1 MPGKVFATVLA
12 LLQNRSFLL
21 ILALVLGLLI
31 GKPGASLVQ
40 PIVLPL
46 LALVMVI
53 SALRI
58 SKREFTSVERVS
70 RVVLF
75 SLLINYVMLGGV
87 ILLLA
92 KWFITDYEIWV
103 GFVALAFVPPA
114 TAVVPFSYAL
124 GGDVSFSLIG
134 MTGAYLAALIIM
146 PVGLAYL
153 LGSQIFNPL
162 SLLLILGELIV
173 IPIIVSRVLL
183 YLKVSRYIERYRGV
197 IVNWSL
203 AVITFSIIGVNRQA
217 FISDFDV
224 LIKTSVIAF
233 ATTFLLAYLLE
244 VGARAL
250 RLKHETTVSIIMMGT
265 TKNWS
270 MAGGL
275 LLAFYSER
283 AAIPS
288 SIFVFFAIFMIVW
301 LEYHFRKRV
310 RS

>member
-1 MPGKVFATVLA
+1 MLGKLFATVVA
-12 LLQNRSFLL
+12 LLKNRSFLL
-21 ILALVLGLLI
+21 ILALVLGLAI

-40 PIVLPL
+40 PTVLPL
-46 LALVMVI
+46 LALVMVV
-53 SALRI
+53 SAMSI
-58 SKREFTSVERVS
+58 SKREFASVKRVS

-92 KWFITDYEIWV
+92 KWFIADYEIWV
-103 GFVALAFVPPA
+103 GFVVLAFVPPA

-162 SLLLILGELIV
+162 SLLLILGELII
-173 IPIIVSRVLL
+173 IPIIISRALL

-203 AVITFSIIGVNRQA
+203 AAITFSIIGVNRQA

-224 LIKTSVIAF
+224 LIRTSIIAF
-233 ATTFLLAYLLE
+233 VTTFLLAYLLE

-250 RLKHETTVSIIMMGT
+250 RVKHETTVSIIMMGT

-283 AAIPS
+283 SAVPS

-301 LEYHFRKRV
+301 LEYHFRKRA
-310 RS
+310 RA

>member
-1 MPGKVFATVLA
+1 MPGKIMASIVA
-12 LLQNRSFLL
+12 LLRNRSFLL
-21 ILALVLGLLI
+21 IMALVLGLAI
-31 GKPGASLVQ
+31 GKPWASLVQ
-40 PIVLPL
+40 PTVLPL

-53 SALRI
+53 SALSI
-58 SKREFTSVERVS
+58 SRREFTSVERVS

-75 SLLINYVMLGGV
+75 SLLINYVLLGGL

-92 KWFITDYEIWV
+92 TWFITDYEIWV

-153 LGSQIFNPL
+153 LGSQIFDPL
-162 SLLLILGELIV
+162 SLLLVLGELIV
-173 IPIIVSRVLL
+173 IPIIVSRALV
-183 YLKVSRYIERYRGV
+183 YLGVSRYIERYRGA
-197 IVNWSL
+197 IINWALSI
-203 AVITFSIIGVNRQA
+203 ITFSIIGVNRQA

-224 LIKTSVIAF
+224 LIKTSIIAF
-233 ATTFLLAYLLE
+233 STTFLLAHLLE

-250 RLKHETTVSIIMMGT
+250 HAKHETTVSIMMMGT

-283 AAIPS
+283 SAIPP

-301 LEYHFRKRV
+301 LEYYFRKHA

>member
-1 MPGKVFATVLA
+1 
-12 LLQNRSFLL
+12 
-21 ILALVLGLLI
+21 
-31 GKPGASLVQ
+31 
-40 PIVLPL
+40 
-46 LALVMVI
+46 
-53 SALRI
+53 
-58 SKREFTSVERVS
+58 
-70 RVVLF
+70 
-75 SLLINYVMLGGV
+75 MLGGV

>member
-1 MPGKVFATVLA
+1 MLGKALAAVVA
-12 LLQNRSFLL
+12 LLRNRSFLL
-21 ILALVLGLLI
+21 ILALVLGLAI

-40 PIVLPL
+40 PTVLPL

-53 SALRI
+53 SALGI
-58 SKREFTSVERVS
+58 SRRQFTSVKRVS
-70 RVVLF
+70 RVILF
-75 SLLINYVMLGGV
+75 SLLLNYVMLGGV

-103 GFVALAFVPPA
+103 GFVALALVPPA

-124 GGDVSFSLIG
+124 GGDVSFALIG

-162 SLLLILGELIV
+162 SLLLVLGELIV
-173 IPIIVSRVLL
+173 IPIIVSRALL
-183 YLKVSRYIERYRGV
+183 YLGVSRYIERHRGV

-203 AVITFSIIGVNRQA
+203 SIITFSIIGVNRQA

-233 ATTFLLAYLLE
+233 VTSFLLAYLLE
-244 VGARAL
+244 MGAKAL
-250 RLKHETTVSIIMMGT
+250 RVKHETTVSIMMMGT

-283 AAIPS
+283 SAIPP

-301 LEYHFRKRV
+301 LEYRFRKRAP
-310 RS
+310 S

>member
-1 MPGKVFATVLA
+1 MASIVA
-12 LLQNRSFLL
+12 LLRNRSFLL
-21 ILALVLGLLI
+21 IMALVLGLAI
-31 GKPGASLVQ
+31 GKPWASLVQ
-40 PIVLPL
+40 PTVLPL

-53 SALRI
+53 SALSI
-58 SKREFTSVERVS
+58 SRREFTSVERVS

-75 SLLINYVMLGGV
+75 SLLINYVLLGGL

-92 KWFITDYEIWV
+92 TWFITDYEIWV

-153 LGSQIFNPL
+153 LGSQIFDPL
-162 SLLLILGELIV
+162 SLLLVLGELIV
-173 IPIIVSRVLL
+173 IPIIVSRALV
-183 YLKVSRYIERYRGV
+183 YLGVSRYIERYRGA
-197 IVNWSL
+197 IINWALSI
-203 AVITFSIIGVNRQA
+203 ITFSIIGVNRQA

-224 LIKTSVIAF
+224 LIKTSIIAF
-233 ATTFLLAYLLE
+233 STTFLLAHLLE

-250 RLKHETTVSIIMMGT
+250 HAKHETTVSIMMMGT

-283 AAIPS
+283 SAIPP
-288 SIFVFFAIFMIVW
+288 SIFVFFAVFMIVW
-301 LEYHFRKRV
+301 LEYYFRKRA